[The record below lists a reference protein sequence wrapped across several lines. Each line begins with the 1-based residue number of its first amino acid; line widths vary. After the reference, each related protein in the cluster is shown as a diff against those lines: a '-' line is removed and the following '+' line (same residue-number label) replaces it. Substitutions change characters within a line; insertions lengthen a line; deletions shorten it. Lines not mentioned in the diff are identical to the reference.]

1 MSSPICWKKQHF
13 SDTLK
18 QESNKW
24 ETACGKEEKENNK
37 GESRQK
43 RETIS
48 QDRQNKTKQE
58 T

>member
-1 MSSPICWKKQHF
+1 MLEKTTFFQIHQKK
-13 SDTLK
+13 
-18 QESNKW
+18 ESNKW

-37 GESRQK
+37 GELRQK

-48 QDRQNKTKQE
+48 QDGQNKTKQE